1 MRLLPHKLLNIMKIL
16 RSKAEKNVGIM
27 LLTIKKECTKLRA
40 SRTSV
45 PYVPLVSTCLVT
57 TWFTWSHVLPALSS
71 YVPSVFTCF
80 MCLYFLPDLRAF
92 ILLSVLNFWRVLCT
106 FAFLYKMWKNPKP
119 TAASR
124 NKQERG
130 RINRK

>member
-92 ILLSVLNFWRVLCT
+92 ILLSVLNF
-106 FAFLYKMWKNPKP
+106 
-119 TAASR
+119 
-124 NKQERG
+124 
-130 RINRK
+130 